1 MRVTDD
7 PQKERIARLV
17 AELEEELP
25 FEAREAFLSTLSDE
39 DRASVWEA
47 QLEEVEEVG
56 AGGRRGVG
64 RRRLIGRIDGSGWRP
79 QPPVGVAGR
88 GISR

>member
-1 MRVTDD
+1 VRVTDD

-17 AELEEELP
+17 AELEELP

-47 QLEEVEEVG
+47 QLEEVEEVVPDDDEEL
-56 AGGRRGVG
+56 GGG
-64 RRRLIGRIDGSGWRP
+64 D
-79 QPPVGVAGR
+79 
-88 GISR
+88 

>member
-1 MRVTDD
+1 VVRVTDD

-17 AELEEELP
+17 AELEELP

-47 QLEEVEEVG
+47 QLEEVEEVVPDDDEEL
-56 AGGRRGVG
+56 GGGG
-64 RRRLIGRIDGSGWRP
+64 
-79 QPPVGVAGR
+79 
-88 GISR
+88 